1 MCLKL
6 ESCNLITEKSLDQLG
21 SCCLL
26 LEELDLTDCSG
37 VNDRG
42 LEYLSRCSELT
53 CLKLGLCANISDK
66 GLFYIASNCK
76 KLRELDLY
84 RCNSIGN
91 DELAALSSGC
101 KKLEKLNLS
110 YCSEVT
116 DTGME
121 YISQLK
127 DLSDLELRGLVKIT
141 STGLTAVAAGCM
153 RLAELDLKHC
163 QKIKDSGF
171 WALAYYSRNLRQI
184 NLSNCTVSN
193 MGLCMVMGNLTRLQD
208 AKLVH
213 LSNVTVDGFELALRA
228 SCIRLKKVKLLASL
242 SSLLSSDLLQTLR
255 ERGCQ
260 IRWD

>member
-1 MCLKL
+1 MFWFYF
-6 ESCNLITEKSLDQLG
+6 
-21 SCCLL
+21 
-26 LEELDLTDCSG
+26 CS
-37 VNDRG
+37 
-42 LEYLSRCSELT
+42 
-53 CLKLGLCANISDK
+53 
-66 GLFYIASNCK
+66 
-76 KLRELDLY
+76 
-84 RCNSIGN
+84 CNSIGN

-171 WALAYYSRNLRQI
+171 WALAYYSRNLRQVWLTI
-184 NLSNCTVSN
+184 IKLEYEILSNKMFLYLLHYN
-193 MGLCMVMGNLTRLQD
+193 MKLQS
-208 AKLVH
+208 KFLV
-213 LSNVTVDGFELALRA
+213 
-228 SCIRLKKVKLLASL
+228 K
-242 SSLLSSDLLQTLR
+242 
-255 ERGCQ
+255 
-260 IRWD
+260 